1 MGKNLFL
8 AASAL
13 TVLLVAVDAAADGY
27 RCGRKLVRT
36 GDPVSKLV
44 EVCGQPV
51 HRGSGRESV
60 LVDGRRKEV
69 TVQEWHYRMGSRRL
83 GRVVRV
89 YRGRI
94 VAIEVARR

>member
-1 MGKNLFL
+1 M
-8 AASAL
+8 A
-13 TVLLVAVDAAADGY
+13 TVAGANSCA
-27 RCGRKLVRT
+27 
-36 GDPVSKLV
+36 
-44 EVCGQPV
+44 
-51 HRGSGRESV
+51 RGSGRESI

-83 GRVVRV
+83 GRVVMV